1 MTTKTRFGLCGLA
14 VLLPAWGILWA
25 TDAVTTRTTGRVLVL
40 VNERTLEGEI
50 QREGDEYCVRRTSGE
65 VWVPASKVLC
75 LCASWDEAYGYLRTQ
90 ANLRDPDERMRL
102 GRWCQLHG
110 LRKQA
115 LIEVNAA
122 ADLRPEDPEAH
133 RLQRL
138 LRRAVAISSQQEPEA
153 APQPV
158 AALPA
163 SLPPVDISQ
172 ESMTAFIGQVQPIL
186 MNACASCHAT
196 NRGGEFKLMRS
207 YHGGMLNQR
216 ATQYN
221 LSAVMAQID
230 VNRPRISPLLV
241 KAISSHGHT
250 NQAPLRGRQ
259 TPAFQ
264 HLEEWVETTLADNP
278 QLVEEPARVSA
289 TRAPAGIEAKPASEP
304 GNLQVTAR
312 SGESLRPALPAD
324 SQEQPANQVVAM
336 SSPPNGAIIIGQ
348 GPMPLVEKKG
358 MDDNAVTVPTM
369 PLPKPPPPKPPA
381 PADEFSGEIFNQQW
395 HADRSQ

>member
-1 MTTKTRFGLCGLA
+1 
-14 VLLPAWGILWA
+14 
-25 TDAVTTRTTGRVLVL
+25 
-40 VNERTLEGEI
+40 
-50 QREGDEYCVRRTSGE
+50 
-65 VWVPASKVLC
+65 
-75 LCASWDEAYGYLRTQ
+75 
-90 ANLRDPDERMRL
+90 
-102 GRWCQLHG
+102 LHG

-138 LRRAVAISSQQEPEA
+138 LRRAVAISSHQEPEA

-158 AALPA
+158 AGLPA

-207 YHGGMLNQR
+207 YHGAMLNQR

-289 TRAPAGIEAKPASEP
+289 TRAAPEAGAKPPSEP
-304 GNLQVTAR
+304 VKPPEVAR
-312 SGESLRPALPAD
+312 SGESLRPPVPAD
-324 SQEQPANQVVAM
+324 AQEQPANQVVAM
-336 SSPPNGAIIIGQ
+336 SSPPNGAIITGQ
-348 GPMPLVEKKG
+348 GPMPRVENKG
-358 MDDNAVTVPTM
+358 MGDKAVTVPST
-369 PLPKPPPPKPPA
+369 PLPKPPPPKPAA